1 MTFNRFILIL
11 RARWRVTA
19 RIFGSVLLLS
29 ILLTL
34 IMPRQYTAT
43 ASVVIDTRPDPVA
56 GMANPAQLVDAYL
69 ATQLD
74 IAGSEEVARRVV
86 TSLKLDENAENRADW
101 QKDTGGKADMVAWL
115 ARKLLKKTSVAP
127 TKESNVIAFSV
138 KWPDRQMAATLA
150 NGFVRAFIDTTI
162 DMKVEPAK
170 EYAEWFDKR
179 SRTLHGNLEA
189 SSRRVSEFENKTGIT
204 TTDEKLDVENARL
217 NDLATQL
224 TAIEAQRQ
232 QSESKAKDIEG
243 SPDSAPDVMQSELIK
258 GLKTN
263 LAQAEARLKHVAA
276 SSGPNHPD
284 YAAAEGEVSS
294 LRSRI
299 AQETS
304 GIANSLRD
312 AAQIDL
318 RREREI
324 TAALEAQ
331 KKRVLQ
337 LKASHAGLAI
347 LQSEVTSAQ
356 AELDTVS
363 QRLAQSSLEGLV
375 TQTNAIPLTAAT
387 AEWKPSSPKL
397 ALNLA
402 LGIVLGGIASVGW
415 VLAREAADPRVRSH
429 EDLVRL
435 LSGPVLGTIGEYA
448 PNAKKTWLAA
458 ALPRLSPALERPAQ
472 WK

>member
-1 MTFNRFILIL
+1 MTFSRFILIL

-19 RIFGSVLLLS
+19 GIFGGVLLLS

-34 IMPRQYTAT
+34 MMPRQYTAT

-56 GMANPAQLVDAYL
+56 GTANPAQLVDAYL

-86 TSLKLDENAENRADW
+86 TSLKLDENAEFREEW
-101 QKDTGGKADMVAWL
+101 QKDTDGRADMVAWL
-115 ARKLLKKTSVAP
+115 ARKLLKKTTVAP
-127 TKESNVIAFSV
+127 TKESNVIVFSV

-189 SSRRVSEFENKTGIT
+189 SSKRLSELENRTGIT

-217 NDLATQL
+217 SDLATQL
-224 TAIEAQRQ
+224 TTIEAQRQ
-232 QSESKAKDIEG
+232 QSESKAKEIEG
-243 SPDSAPDVMQSELIK
+243 SPDTAPDVVQNELIR
-258 GLKTN
+258 GLKTD

-294 LRSRI
+294 LRSRV
-299 AQETS
+299 AEETHRIVS
-304 GIANSLRD
+304 SLRD
-312 AAQIDL
+312 EAEIDL

-331 KKRVLQ
+331 RKRVLQ
-337 LKASHAGLAI
+337 LKGDHDKVAL
-347 LQSEVTSAQ
+347 LQGDVTTAQ

-363 QRLAQSSLEGLV
+363 QRLAQSSLEGLI
-375 TQTNAIPLTAAT
+375 TQTNAIPLTAA
-387 AEWKPSSPKL
+387 AVEWKPSSPKL
-397 ALNLA
+397 LLNLA
-402 LGIVLGGIASVGW
+402 LGIVLGGIASISW
-415 VLAREAADPRVRSH
+415 VLARETADPRVRSQ

-435 LSGPVLGTIGEYA
+435 LAVPVLGTTGAYTSTEKQSR
-448 PNAKKTWLAA
+448 PAA
-458 ALPRLSPALERPAQ
+458 ATAFAPASTSS
-472 WK
+472 